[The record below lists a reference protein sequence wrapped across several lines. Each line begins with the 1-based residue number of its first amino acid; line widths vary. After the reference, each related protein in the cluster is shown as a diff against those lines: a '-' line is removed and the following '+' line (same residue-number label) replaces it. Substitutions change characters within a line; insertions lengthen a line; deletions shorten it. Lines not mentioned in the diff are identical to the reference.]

1 MKKNALGISKKL
13 KTLRMAKSITQA
25 ELDKMAELPRSTIS
39 KIENGKREATA
50 SELIRISQ
58 SLGVNLNVFSSN
70 DSSFVYSEEVK
81 VIEALREIPFDDYQR
96 LIKTLEAQVYFA
108 AKDVGKGKKEHLQ
121 ELVASLSS
129 LSSSDQRPRSHYA
142 EKIRIRK

>member
-1 MKKNALGISKKL
+1 MKKNALGIAKKL

-25 ELDKMAELPRSTIS
+25 ELDVMAELPRSTIS

-70 DSSFVYSEEVK
+70 DPSFVYSEEVK

-96 LIKTLEAQVYFA
+96 LMKTLEAQVYFA
-108 AKDVGKGKKEHLQ
+108 AKDVSKVKKEHLQ

-129 LSSSDQRPRSHYA
+129 LSSSDQRPRSQYA
-142 EKIRIRK
+142 DRIRIRK

>member
-1 MKKNALGISKKL
+1 MKNKHISIASKL
-13 KTLRMAKSITQA
+13 KTLRKAKAITQA
-25 ELDKMAELPRSTIS
+25 ELDAMAKLPKSSIS

-50 SELIRISQ
+50 NELIRIAN
-58 SLGVNLNVFSSN
+58 SLGVNLNVFSSS
-70 DSSFVYSEEVK
+70 DDVFVYSEEVK

-96 LIKTLEAQVYFA
+96 LIKTLEAQVYFTS
-108 AKDVGKGKKEHLQ
+108 KDVAKNKKEHLQ

-142 EKIRIRK
+142 DRIRIRK

>member
-1 MKKNALGISKKL
+1 
-13 KTLRMAKSITQA
+13 
-25 ELDKMAELPRSTIS
+25 MAELPRSTIS
-39 KIENGKREATA
+39 KIEKGKREATA

-108 AKDVGKGKKEHLQ
+108 AKDVGKEKKEHLQ
-121 ELVASLSS
+121 ELF
-129 LSSSDQRPRSHYA
+129 
-142 EKIRIRK
+142 